1 MQLGEWRKAAP
12 NRDCMSNAVLS
23 ALKPVLSDLGAS
35 ADPDCW
41 VEWGDDPQFRYSV
54 MVPTRAGLI
63 SAAVRLNAGSDPRV
77 TGKLVRW
84 TRLQT
89 SELSLES
96 SGGHRIVAVQVEG
109 QVLKGTDSDADLVC
123 EFVRGLIAAM
133 DGRDWQ
139 FSTDG
144 GSPQAFAAVPQRPAP
159 TRAAA
164 AKQAPKSAAKPA
176 PKSAPKSAA
185 KPAPK
190 AAAKAVIPRPAKV
203 PSEAPAAARA
213 AAPKPVK
220 TTTSKAAAAKP
231 ATKPSAEATPKPAT
245 RKRNTGT
252 DMVPALGPGIAAA
265 PRPEPAPI
273 ELARIAPH
281 PIFAPVASPPARRP
295 EPETEP
301 PEWGEPES
309 GERGDRETRRPKT
322 WTP

>member
-12 NRDCMSNAVLS
+12 NKDCMSNAVLN

-35 ADPDCW
+35 ADPECW

-96 SGGHRIVAVQVEG
+96 SAGHRIVAVQVEG
-109 QVLKGTDSDADLVC
+109 QVLKGADADADRVC

-144 GSPQAFAAVPQRPAP
+144 VSPQAFAAAPQMAAP

-164 AKQAPKSAAKPA
+164 SKQAPKA
-176 PKSAPKSAA
+176 AA

-190 AAAKAVIPRPAKV
+190 AAAKAAQPRRA
-203 PSEAPAAARA
+203 EAPAAARA
-213 AAPKPVK
+213 AAPKPIK
-220 TTTSKAAAAKP
+220 QAAPKAAAPKAAAAKP
-231 ATKPSAEATPKPAT
+231 VTKPPAAAAAKQAT

-252 DMVPALGPGIAAA
+252 GLVPALGPGIAAS

-281 PIFAPVASPPARRP
+281 PIFAPVASPPAHRP
-295 EPETEP
+295 EPEP
-301 PEWGEPES
+301 PEWAEHDSE
-309 GERGDRETRRPKT
+309 ERGDRETRRPKT

>member
-12 NRDCMSNAVLS
+12 NRDCMSNAVLN

-35 ADPDCW
+35 ADPECW

-54 MVPTRAGLI
+54 LVPTRAGLI
-63 SAAVRLNAGSDPRV
+63 SAAVRLNAGTDPRV

-109 QVLKGTDSDADLVC
+109 QVLKGTDSDADRVC

-133 DGRDWQ
+133 DGRDLQ
-139 FSTDG
+139 FSIDAA
-144 GSPQAFAAVPQRPAP
+144 SPQAFAAAPQKAAT

-164 AKQAPKSAAKPA
+164 AKQAPKAASKAAAKT
-176 PKSAPKSAA
+176 
-185 KPAPK
+185 APK
-190 AAAKAVIPRPAKV
+190 AAAARPAK
-203 PSEAPAAARA
+203 APAAARA
-213 AAPKPVK
+213 ATPKPVK
-220 TTTSKAAAAKP
+220 PAAPKAAAAKP
-231 ATKPSAEATPKPAT
+231 ATKPSVAAEPKPAT
-245 RKRNTGT
+245 SKRKTGT
-252 DMVPALGPGIAAA
+252 DLIPALGPGIAAA

-273 ELARIAPH
+273 ELTRIAPH

-295 EPETEP
+295 EPEAPT
-301 PEWGEPES
+301 WGEPDADEH
-309 GERGDRETRRPKT
+309 GDREPRRPKT

>member
-12 NRDCMSNAVLS
+12 NRDCMSNAVLN

-35 ADPDCW
+35 ADPECW
-41 VEWGDDPQFRYSV
+41 VEWGDDPEFRYSL

-63 SAAVRLNAGSDPRV
+63 SVAVRLNVGSDPRV

-109 QVLKGTDSDADLVC
+109 QVLKGTDADADRVC
-123 EFVRGLIAAM
+123 EFVRGLVAAM

-144 GSPQAFAAVPQRPAP
+144 VSPQALAAAPQKAAP
-159 TRAAA
+159 SRAAA
-164 AKQAPKSAAKPA
+164 AKQAPKAAAKPA
-176 PKSAPKSAA
+176 PKGAPR
-185 KPAPK
+185 PAPK
-190 AAAKAVIPRPAKV
+190 VATKAARPRPA
-203 PSEAPAAARA
+203 EAPVAARA
-213 AAPKPVK
+213 AAPKPIK
-220 TTTSKAAAAKP
+220 PTTPKAAAAKP
-231 ATKPSAEATPKPAT
+231 ATKPSAAGAPKPAT
-245 RKRNTGT
+245 RKRSTGT
-252 DMVPALGPGIAAA
+252 ELVPTLGPGVAAA

-295 EPETEP
+295 EPEP
-301 PEWGEPES
+301 PEWAEHDSE
-309 GERGDRETRRPKT
+309 EHGDRETRRPKT